1 MKVSKKK
8 LLIVQS
14 PADVAASL
22 SILSEMK
29 SSTVEIAVI
38 GSVGLFNSISSLH
51 SNVLFLTP
59 PALSRGYISYIFWFY
74 LNKSKNI
81 KFINSFDEIIY
92 PDLLNDVLSS
102 VLVKIAKDNNLIISK
117 YATRY
122 DVLLDNDYSNISL
135 ITKIKFK
142 FYSIIL
148 NMITGMKEFK
158 IVKYNDRLI
167 PYCSIEYDNLYKINQ
182 KSLFKKNI
190 NLDIYTEKKI
200 NFLYLDPGPGIHD
213 ILSNYSELI
222 PIILNKLCKLGNLY
236 IKKHPTHPISLV
248 ELNLDHL
255 NFRYLNENLPISM
268 INLDNFTHII
278 AIDSI
283 GLSEV
288 EGSIP
293 VSIINLFKPTELNY
307 LNTYVKYIT
316 SNSVNKIYF
325 PKDIDS
331 IDKLIVQ

>member
-1 MKVSKKK
+1 M
-8 LLIVQS
+8 
-14 PADVAASL
+14 AASL
-22 SILSEMK
+22 SILNELK
-29 SSTVEIAVI
+29 SYTVEIAVI

-51 SNVLFLTP
+51 SDVLFLTP

-74 LNKSKNI
+74 LNKNKNI
-81 KFINSFDEIIY
+81 KFINTFDEIIY
-92 PDLLNDVLSS
+92 PDLLNDVLTS

-122 DVLLDNDYSNISL
+122 NVLLNNDYSNINL

-142 FYSIIL
+142 FLSEIL
-148 NMITGMKEFK
+148 NIITGMKEFK
-158 IVKYNDRLI
+158 IIKYNDRLI
-167 PYCSIEYDNLYKINQ
+167 PYCSIEYDKLYKINQ

-190 NLDIYTEKKI
+190 NLDINTEEI

-222 PIILNKLCKLGNLY
+222 PIILDKLCKLGNLY
-236 IKKHPTHPISLV
+236 IKKHPTHPLSLF
-248 ELNLDHL
+248 ELNLEHL

-268 INLDNFTHII
+268 ISLEKFTHII

-293 VSIINLFKPTELNY
+293 VSIINLFKPTEFNY
-307 LNTYVKYIT
+307 LNTYVKYIS

-331 IDKLIVQ
+331 MEKLIVQ